1 MRFFR
6 VAVALQDSSGI
17 VRHRCV
23 PAAFRDD
30 RTAIAAIRHIGV
42 EVHVVQ
48 EGGQVHRPV
57 KHLDLGLCR
66 AVEET
71 GRVQSLRVEI
81 REDGIDQLLQVAVL
95 VRIGHRVDGKE
106 YMELGPRRFAILA
119 LQVVARVMD
128 GKGHI
133 RKRLRD
139 IGRINPVFRILRMVV
154 VAVYRQAVAVANL
167 PDDIVDIIACR
178 DRADDQRGRFGFVNV
193 LRVREGNAKLE
204 KLKGQTKEE
213 YSLMRKI
220 ANILLR
226 DIMLGRET
234 RVVREFREYLTV
246 EQMEQIKAQ
255 FSDRVSQPD
264 DDINI
269 STDQK
274 ERLIKAIEGGLRYPK
289 ISYTGFI
296 DYKETLAFLE
306 QLHDVFDWET
316 YEKDTLGSKNRLK
329 KYVVLLE
336 KWIKGESLKQIIDED
351 VDYRWTKKRMVYLP
365 NSKEVFNGSPAHI
378 NQVISDNLNM
388 INDVLLF
395 RLANYFLRFSNEYRA
410 FHNLKSLGFND
421 WYEFVEYGT
430 WEYFPINLQKNG
442 FSREVASYI
451 NRYRGNYTVEIDGRT
466 LLKRS
471 LFRCANASVSR
482 EAKEVAYNM
491 PELFEEE

>member
-1 MRFFR
+1 
-6 VAVALQDSSGI
+6 
-17 VRHRCV
+17 
-23 PAAFRDD
+23 
-30 RTAIAAIRHIGV
+30 
-42 EVHVVQ
+42 
-48 EGGQVHRPV
+48 
-57 KHLDLGLCR
+57 
-66 AVEET
+66 
-71 GRVQSLRVEI
+71 
-81 REDGIDQLLQVAVL
+81 
-95 VRIGHRVDGKE
+95 
-106 YMELGPRRFAILA
+106 
-119 LQVVARVMD
+119 
-128 GKGHI
+128 
-133 RKRLRD
+133 
-139 IGRINPVFRILRMVV
+139 
-154 VAVYRQAVAVANL
+154 
-167 PDDIVDIIACR
+167 
-178 DRADDQRGRFGFVNV
+178 
-193 LRVREGNAKLE
+193 
-204 KLKGQTKEE
+204 
-213 YSLMRKI
+213 
-220 ANILLR
+220 
-226 DIMLGRET
+226 
-234 RVVREFREYLTV
+234 
-246 EQMEQIKAQ
+246 MEQIKAQ
-255 FSDRVSQPD
+255 FSARESQPD

-306 QLHDVFDWET
+306 QLHGVFDWET
-316 YEKDTLGSKNRLK
+316 YEKETLGSKNRLK

-351 VDYRWTKKRMVYLP
+351 IDYRWTKKRMVYLP
-365 NSKEVFNGSPAHI
+365 NGKEVFDGSPAHI

-395 RLANYFLRFSNEYRA
+395 RLANYFLRFSSEYRA

-451 NRYRGNYTVEIDGRT
+451 NRYRGNYTVEVDGRT

-471 LFRCANASVSR
+471 LFRCTNASVSR